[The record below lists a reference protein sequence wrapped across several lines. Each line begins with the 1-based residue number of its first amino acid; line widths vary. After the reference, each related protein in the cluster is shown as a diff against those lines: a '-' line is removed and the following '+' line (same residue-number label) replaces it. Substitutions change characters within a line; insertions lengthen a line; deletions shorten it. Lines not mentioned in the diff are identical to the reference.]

1 MFQNFLANLLIPI
14 SVTSQLKS
22 MAATKGWDGSL
33 KNLSALISS
42 ELLLRNECKVTIK
55 LFKPFCL
62 QRELKSKSKGYSNSF
77 ARQLILNLFGRLSLS
92 ASSFMLLWWW
102 CHQSCGCYCCHGIE
116 VIVLIIADVVGNI
129 VIDGVD
135 VAIVTVV
142 VAVIRS
148 RYGCRSYF
156 CGSHNC

>member
-14 SVTSQLKS
+14 SVTSQLKP

-42 ELLLRNECKVTIK
+42 ELLHRNECKVTIK

-62 QRELKSKSKGYSNSF
+62 QQELKSKGYSNSF

-92 ASSFMLLWWW
+92 SSSLMLLWWW
-102 CHQSCGCYCCHGIE
+102 CHRSCIC
-116 VIVLIIADVVGNI
+116 LIIVAGVVT
-129 VIDGVD
+129 
-135 VAIVTVV
+135 AVT
-142 VAVIRS
+142 ALKS
-148 RYGCRSYF
+148 SY
-156 CGSHNC
+156 SSLPLLL